1 MNPNDWVMTN
11 DTVGQLHTIGG
22 MYCQVYVWDDKG
34 MKHPKIYPTDEI
46 YPITKE
52 VADIMR
58 SV

>member
-1 MNPNDWVMTN
+1 MTS

-22 MYCQVYVWDDKG
+22 MYCQVYVWDEEG
-34 MKHPKIYPTDEI
+34 LKHAKIYPTDEI